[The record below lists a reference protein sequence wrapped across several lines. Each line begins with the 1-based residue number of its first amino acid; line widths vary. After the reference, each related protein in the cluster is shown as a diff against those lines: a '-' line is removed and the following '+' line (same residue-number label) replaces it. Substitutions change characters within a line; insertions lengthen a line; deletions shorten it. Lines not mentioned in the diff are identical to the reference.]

1 MKDRSSFGKALDQV
15 RKSESFRAI
24 TAKCAE
30 RKTPVA
36 AGQLF
41 RSAKGFL
48 ASHLTKSLD
57 RPILLV
63 TAEQSGMYHL
73 LDDLNFFLHEE
84 PVDVLVYPHPEVLPY
99 EAQEPELTVR
109 LERMLVLRQAWENW
123 WKTDAPRRPT
133 IAVTCVAAL
142 LKRGLHPSKF
152 PEQALEFKV
161 GAVADPDAAKQWLVE
176 EGYEFRELVSRR
188 GDFSTRGGILDVY
201 PLSYPEAVR
210 IEFFGD
216 EVDSIRT
223 FDVSTQRSVSRIDK
237 VSLLPS
243 NEDFLIARAFQHDTD
258 PLVDYLTDLLPDPVV
273 LLDEPE
279 QIENEAENYYRLV
292 ERGYE
297 EALDGHD
304 DEEVVLGEEQIH
316 RHERY
321 LLRPPNEIY
330 TLPADLMQ
338 NCRAIGAVPLT
349 EFALPPEPGNY
360 NCDTQPIEFSTD
372 ETTDRLKHLVN
383 RSVEGRKVFVI
394 CDNKGQEDRF
404 KEMTLSAIKNL
415 HLPDDSARPKTLIGT
430 INHGFSVSSF
440 GLDIITDREV
450 FGRYRRF
457 RTPTREGIA
466 LPVVDLVDLGQG
478 DYVVHIDHGIG
489 KFRGLKSITTN
500 DKTAEYLEI
509 EYANHDVLYVPLDQ
523 VDRVGRYIGSDTNP
537 PALAHLGTKT
547 WEKSKNRAK
556 QAIEDMAE
564 ELLEIYAT
572 RQVKKGHEY
581 PPDTAWQHEFE
592 SAFLYEETPD
602 QWQSIQEVKQDMEA
616 DTPMDRL
623 ICGDVGFGKTEVAI
637 RAAFK
642 TVTDGKQV
650 AILVPTTILAQQHYN
665 TFKERLADY
674 PMTVEMLSRFR
685 TPAEQRQILADL
697 KEGNIDIIVGTHRI
711 LSKDVEIPSLGLV
724 VIDEE
729 QRFGVRHKER
739 LRRLRMTVDTIT
751 LTATPIPRTL
761 YLSMSGIRDM
771 SVVNTPPK
779 NRLPIETYVMEWSK
793 DVIQK
798 AVLREL
804 ARDGQVYIVHNRVE
818 SIVSMAS
825 LIQRI
830 LPQARVA
837 IGHGQMSER
846 ELEGIMMRFIRG
858 EYDVLVA
865 TTIIENGLD
874 IPNVNT
880 IIINRADH
888 FGLAQLYQLR
898 GRVGRDRH
906 RAYCYLLVPS
916 KRTLSSIARRRLL
929 AIQEHNELGAGYQI
943 ALRDMEIRGIGNIL
957 GRQQHGHIAAIGF
970 DMYSKLLSDT
980 VARLRGRKKVVEEWE
995 TSIEMSPKGI
1005 IPPSYVESSRQRM
1018 ALHQRAAK
1026 IKKMEDVDEL
1036 YEELTDIYGQPPED
1050 VDRLLLAIRLRVAG
1064 HEAGIEVINVGKNHG
1079 HLVYHSSQTEKFNP
1093 IRVLQLDGKNDLKLK
1108 ISTQKQ
1114 SVVIQV
1120 EDKTGEDSL
1129 PEKMLGL
1136 IHDLQEPPSDEP
1148 VPEPEA
1154 PSEPDKKKKRKRY
1167 KAKKARSY
1175 V

>member
-1 MKDRSSFGKALDQV
+1 
-15 RKSESFRAI
+15 
-24 TAKCAE
+24 
-30 RKTPVA
+30 
-36 AGQLF
+36 
-41 RSAKGFL
+41 
-48 ASHLTKSLD
+48 
-57 RPILLV
+57 
-63 TAEQSGMYHL
+63 MYHL
-73 LDDLNFFLHEE
+73 LDDLNFFLQEE
-84 PVDVLVYPHPEVLPY
+84 PVDVVVYPHPEVLPY
-99 EAQEPELTVR
+99 EPQTPELTVQ

-123 WKTDAPRRPT
+123 WKKDGARRPT
-133 IAVTCVAAL
+133 VVVTCVAAL
-142 LKRGLHPSKF
+142 LKRGLPPSRF
-152 PEQALEFKV
+152 SEEAIEFHVGETRDPE
-161 GAVADPDAAKQWLVE
+161 AAKQWLVE

-188 GDFSTRGGILDVY
+188 GDFSTRGGILDIY
-201 PLSYPEAVR
+201 PLSYPEPVR

-223 FDVSTQRSVSRIDK
+223 FDVSTQRSVSRIES

-243 NEDFLIARAFQHDTD
+243 NEDFLIARAFEHDDD
-258 PLVDYLTDLLPDPVV
+258 PLVDYLTDLLPNALV

-297 EALDGHD
+297 EALEGRD
-304 DEEVVLGEEQIH
+304 DEEVVLGEEQVHH
-316 RHERY
+316 RERY
-321 LLRPPNEIY
+321 LLRPPNELY
-330 TLPADLMQ
+330 MFPPDFMDK
-338 NCRAIGAVPLT
+338 CRDISAVPMT
-349 EFALPPEPGNY
+349 EFALPPEPGNI
-360 NCDTQPIEFSTD
+360 NCGTRPVEFPTDDTTE
-372 ETTDRLKHLVN
+372 RLKRLVN
-383 RSVEGRKVFVI
+383 ESIEGRRVFVI
-394 CDNKGQEDRF
+394 CDNQGQEDRF
-404 KEMTLSAIKNL
+404 KEMISSAVQNL
-415 HLPDDSARPKTLIGT
+415 HLPDDSARPKTVIGT
-430 INHGFSVSSF
+430 INHGFTIPA
-440 GLDIITDREV
+440 LDLEVVTDREV

-466 LPVVDLVDLGQG
+466 LPVLDLVDLSEG

-489 KFRGLKSITTN
+489 KYRGLKSITTHN
-500 DKTAEYLEI
+500 KKGEYLEI
-509 EYANHDVLYVPLDQ
+509 EYANHNVLYVPLDQ

-537 PALAHLGTKT
+537 PALAHLGTKA
-547 WEKSKNRAK
+547 WEKSKTRAK

-572 RQVKKGHEY
+572 RQVKKGHGF
-581 PPDTAWQHEFE
+581 PKDTAWQHEFE

-602 QWQSIQEVKQDMEA
+602 QWQSIQEVKQDMET
-616 DTPMDRL
+616 DSPMDRL

-642 TVTDGKQV
+642 AVTDGRQV

-665 TFKERLADY
+665 TFRERLADY

-685 TPAEQRQILADL
+685 TAAEQRQILADL
-697 KEGNIDIIVGTHRI
+697 REGTIDIIVGTHRL
-711 LSKDVEIPSLGLV
+711 LSKDVEIPNLGLV

-739 LRRLRMTVDTIT
+739 LRRLRMTVDTLT

-793 DVIQK
+793 EVLRK
-798 AVLREL
+798 AILREL

-830 LPQARVA
+830 VPEARVA

-846 ELEGIMMRFIRG
+846 ELEGVMMRYIRG

-916 KRTLSSIARRRLL
+916 KRTLSTIARRRLL

-970 DMYSKLLSDT
+970 DMYSKLLADT
-980 VARLRGRKKVVEEWE
+980 VARLRGRKKLVEEWE
-995 TSIEMSPKGI
+995 TSLEMAPKGS
-1005 IPPSYVESSRQRM
+1005 IPPRYVESSRQRM
-1018 ALHQRAAK
+1018 AIHQRMAK
-1026 IKKMEDVDEL
+1026 IKTTADVDEL
-1036 YEELTDIYGQPPED
+1036 HDELTDIYGKPPEE
-1050 VDRLLLAIRLRVAG
+1050 VERLLMGIRLRVTG
-1064 HEAGIEVINVGKNHG
+1064 HEAGLEVVNVGKNHG
-1079 HLVYHSSQTEKFNP
+1079 HLVYHSSQTERFNP
-1093 IRVLQLDGKNDLKLK
+1093 VRVLQLDGKNGLKLK
-1108 ISTQKQ
+1108 ISTQRQ
-1114 SVVIQV
+1114 NVVIQV
-1120 EDKTGEDSL
+1120 EDKIGEESL
-1129 PEKMLGL
+1129 AEKMLTL
-1136 IHDLQEPPSDEP
+1136 VHELQQPPTDEP
-1148 VPEPEA
+1148 VPEPETPPA
-1154 PSEPDKKKKRKRY
+1154 PPEKKKRRRY
-1167 KAKKARSY
+1167 YKGDRVGSRA
-1175 V
+1175 